1 MQDLIS
7 LLNNIDSKVHTF
19 SEHFLALKH
28 QNQILNAKIQEQVII
43 IENNNQKIIKLENE
57 NSILKIGGSVN
68 TTGKNSTQAKQAIN
82 ELVREIDKC
91 IKLLDS

>member
-7 LLNNIDSKVHTF
+7 LLSGIDAKVSSLQGQTLQF
-19 SEHFLALKH
+19 KQEIRVLK
-28 QNQILNAKIQEQVII
+28 AKIHEQETII
-43 IENNNQKIIKLENE
+43 DNNQKKITELENK

-68 TTGKNSTQAKQAIN
+68 TTGKASLQAKQTIN